1 MRDISPVKAFSLHD
15 VSLLPNHFFGR
26 YDLDLQTKDRGFA
39 SMLEP
44 DIINRSQSVPRT
56 ENDVD
61 IHTPGLNFRQP
72 MSKRVVSCV
81 TSFSPH
87 RQCRLDVIWA
97 KEKVKVFRV
106 PINAGVFSERIS
118 TSNQKFNFVI
128 VKELH
133 DASANLAPALRLHS
147 IKCALQSQSASM

>member
-1 MRDISPVKAFSLHD
+1 MGNISPVKRFSLHD

-26 YDLDLQTKDRGFA
+26 YDLDLQTKDRGFT

-56 ENDVD
+56 ENDVS
-61 IHTPGLNFRQP
+61 IHTPGLNLGQP

-87 RQCRLDVIWA
+87 RQCRLDVLGA

-118 TSNQKFNFVI
+118 TSNQKINFVI

-133 DASANLAPALRLHS
+133 DASANLAPVLRFHS
-147 IKCALQSQSASM
+147 IRCVLRRASASI